1 MRDCIVIG
9 SGVAGLRAAIELKRL
24 GVDVAIFTKDKASES
39 NTNYAQGGI
48 AVCLSKNDNFDLH
61 IKDTLIAGAGL
72 CNKKS
77 VEILVKEGPD
87 KVKELIDWGCQFDKN
102 ENGELNFTKE
112 AAHSVNRILH
122 ANGDA
127 TGAEIE
133 RTLLNK
139 AQKESIEINEHYR
152 LIDLLV
158 ENKRVIGAK
167 FHNLKENTLNYT
179 YAKSVVLATGG
190 YAAIYNHTTNPS
202 LTTGD
207 GIASA
212 FLAGCTVEDMEFVQF
227 HPTALNYKK
236 APSFLLS
243 ESMRGE
249 GAILINDKG
258 ERFMEKYSK
267 QLELAPRDIVARSIF
282 SEMQNNLKDHVYLDI
297 SHLDSEFV
305 KKRFPTIYH
314 ECLKYG
320 LDITKEPIPVSPA
333 AHYTMGGVKTDVDC
347 KTNISGLFACGE
359 CACNG
364 VHGAN
369 RLASNSMLEG
379 LVYGTRAALSAKAYL
394 KGNKNSNPKNDE
406 SIKLQESAKNF
417 QTKIQNLKDRIFKE
431 LGIVRRLSSV
441 TDLFECSLSSFQTT
455 KDSNSVDIDYRNLL
469 VIAILISRSCLERK
483 NSVGAHYCIDTPWPP
498 TDKSH
503 VSLNIKDL
511 EKWI

>member
-9 SGVAGLRAAIELKRL
+9 SGVAGLRAGIELKRL
-24 GVDVAIFTKDKASES
+24 GIDVAIFTKDKASES

-127 TGAEIE
+127 TGSEIE

-167 FHNLKENTLNYT
+167 FHNLKENTLNYI

-212 FLAGCTVEDMEFVQF
+212 FLVGCTVEDMEFVQF

-369 RLASNSMLEG
+369 
-379 LVYGTRAALSAKAYL
+379 
-394 KGNKNSNPKNDE
+394 
-406 SIKLQESAKNF
+406 
-417 QTKIQNLKDRIFKE
+417 
-431 LGIVRRLSSV
+431 
-441 TDLFECSLSSFQTT
+441 
-455 KDSNSVDIDYRNLL
+455 
-469 VIAILISRSCLERK
+469 
-483 NSVGAHYCIDTPWPP
+483 
-498 TDKSH
+498 
-503 VSLNIKDL
+503 
-511 EKWI
+511 

>member
-9 SGVAGLRAAIELKRL
+9 SGVAGLRAGIELKRL
-24 GVDVAIFTKDKASES
+24 GIDVAIFTKDKASES

-127 TGAEIE
+127 TGSEIE

-167 FHNLKENTLNYT
+167 FHNLKENTLNYI

-379 LVYGTRAALSAKAYL
+379 LVYGARAA
-394 KGNKNSNPKNDE
+394 
-406 SIKLQESAKNF
+406 
-417 QTKIQNLKDRIFKE
+417 
-431 LGIVRRLSSV
+431 
-441 TDLFECSLSSFQTT
+441 
-455 KDSNSVDIDYRNLL
+455 
-469 VIAILISRSCLERK
+469 
-483 NSVGAHYCIDTPWPP
+483 
-498 TDKSH
+498 
-503 VSLNIKDL
+503 
-511 EKWI
+511 

>member
-1 MRDCIVIG
+1 MKDCIVIG
-9 SGVAGLRAAIELKRL
+9 SGVAGLRAAIELNNL
-24 GVDVAIFTKDKASES
+24 GLDISIYTKDSAKES

-87 KVKELIDWGCQFDKN
+87 KVKELIEWGCKFDKN

-133 RTLLNK
+133 RTLLDQALLQN
-139 AQKESIEINEHYR
+139 IEINEHCR
-152 LIDLLV
+152 LIDLII
-158 ENKRVIGAK
+158 ENKSIIGAK
-167 FHNLKENTLNYT
+167 FLNLQKNTLEYI
-179 YAKSVVLATGG
+179 YAKSVILATGG
-190 YAAIYNHTTNPS
+190 YAAIYNHTTNPFI
-202 LTTGD
+202 TTGD

-212 FLAGCTVEDMEFVQF
+212 FLAGCSVEDMEFVQF

-297 SHLDSEFV
+297 SHLDSDFV
-305 KKRFPTIYH
+305 KKRFPTIYN

-333 AHYTMGGVKTDVDC
+333 AHYTMGGIKTDINC
-347 KTNISGLFACGE
+347 KTNINGLYACGE

-379 LVYGTRAALSAKAYL
+379 LVFGAKAAHSAMSYI
-394 KGNKNSNPKNDE
+394 ND
-406 SIKLQESAKNF
+406 KNF
-417 QTKIQNLKDRIFKE
+417 AQRANHVVKNEDALKNYQTKLKNLKDRIFKE
-431 LGIVRRLSSV
+431 LGIVRKLSAV
-441 TDLFECSLSSFQTT
+441 EDLFECSLSSFQTI
-455 KDSNSVDIDYRNLL
+455 KDFPIIDIDYRNLL
-469 VIAILISRSCLERK
+469 VIAVLISRSALERK

>member
-1 MRDCIVIG
+1 V
-9 SGVAGLRAAIELKRL
+9 
-24 GVDVAIFTKDKASES
+24 
-39 NTNYAQGGI
+39 
-48 AVCLSKNDNFDLH
+48 VCLSKDDTFDLH
-61 IKDTLIAGAGL
+61 IKDTLVAGAGL

-87 KVKELIDWGCQFDKN
+87 RVKELIDWGCEFDKN
-102 ENGELNFTKE
+102 ENGELNFTRE
-112 AAHSVNRILH
+112 AAHSINRILH
-122 ANGDA
+122 ANGYA

-133 RTLLNK
+133 RALLSK
-139 AQKESIEINEHYR
+139 AYAENIEINEHHR
-152 LIDLLV
+152 LLDLIV
-158 ENKRVIGAK
+158 ENKRVVGEK
-167 FHNLKENTLNYT
+167 FHNLQNNTLEYI
-179 YAKSVVLATGG
+179 YAKSVILATGG

-202 LTTGD
+202 ITTGD

-212 FLAGCTVEDMEFVQF
+212 FLAGCIVEDMEFVQF

-297 SHLDSEFV
+297 SHLDSNFV
-305 KKRFPTIYH
+305 KKRFPTIYN

-333 AHYTMGGVKTDVDC
+333 AHYTMGGIKTDINC
-347 KTNISGLFACGE
+347 KTNINGLFACGE

-379 LVYGTRAALSAKAYL
+379 LVFGTRAAKSVFNYVQD
-394 KGNKNSNPKNDE
+394 KNFTHKTNE
-406 SIKLQESAKNF
+406 TFKLEETAKNYKA
-417 QTKIQNLKDRIFKE
+417 KIKNLKDRIFKD
-431 LGIVRRLSSV
+431 LGIVRKLSLME
-441 TDLFECSLSSFQTT
+441 DLLECGLSSFQAIKNNNT
-455 KDSNSVDIDYRNLL
+455 DVDYRNLL
-469 VIAILISRSCLERK
+469 IIAILISRSALERK

-503 VSLNIKDL
+503 ISLNIKEL
-511 EKWI
+511 EKWV

>member
-1 MRDCIVIG
+1 MKDCIVIG
-9 SGVAGLRAAIELKRL
+9 SGVAGLRAAIELNNL
-24 GVDVAIFTKDKASES
+24 GLDISIYTKDSAKES

-87 KVKELIDWGCQFDKN
+87 KVKELIEWGCKFDKN
-102 ENGELNFTKE
+102 ENKELNFTKE

-133 RTLLNK
+133 RTLLNQ
-139 AQKESIEINEHYR
+139 ALLQNIEINEFYR
-152 LIDLLV
+152 LIDLIV
-158 ENKRVIGAK
+158 ENKNIVGAK
-167 FHNLKENTLNYT
+167 FLNLGKNTVEYI
-179 YAKSVVLATGG
+179 YAKSVILATGG

-202 LTTGD
+202 ITTGD

-212 FLAGCTVEDMEFVQF
+212 FLAGCSVEDMEFVQF

-297 SHLDSEFV
+297 SHLDSDFV
-305 KKRFPTIYH
+305 KKRFPTIYN

-333 AHYTMGGVKTDVDC
+333 AHYTMGGIKTDINC
-347 KTNISGLFACGE
+347 KTNINGLYACGE

-379 LVYGTRAALSAKAYL
+379 LVFGAKAAHSVLSYIN
-394 KGNKNSNPKNDE
+394 G
-406 SIKLQESAKNF
+406 KNF
-417 QTKIQNLKDRIFKE
+417 AQRANNVVKNEDALKNYQVKLKNLKDRIFKE
-431 LGIVRRLSSV
+431 LGIVRKLSAV
-441 TDLFECSLSSFQTT
+441 EDLFECSLSSFQTI
-455 KDSNSVDIDYRNLL
+455 KDFPIIDIDYRNLL
-469 VIAILISRSCLERK
+469 VIAVLISRSALERK

-498 TDKSH
+498 SDKSH

>member
-1 MRDCIVIG
+1 
-9 SGVAGLRAAIELKRL
+9 
-24 GVDVAIFTKDKASES
+24 
-39 NTNYAQGGI
+39 
-48 AVCLSKNDNFDLH
+48 
-61 IKDTLIAGAGL
+61 
-72 CNKKS
+72 
-77 VEILVKEGPD
+77 LVKEGPD
-87 KVKELIDWGCQFDKN
+87 RVKELIDWGCEFDKN
-102 ENGELNFTKE
+102 ENGELNFTRE

-133 RTLLNK
+133 RTLLSK
-139 AQKESIEINEHYR
+139 AYAENIEINEHHR
-152 LIDLLV
+152 LLDLIV
-158 ENKRVIGAK
+158 ENKRVVGEK
-167 FHNLKENTLNYT
+167 FHNLQNNTLEYI
-179 YAKSVVLATGG
+179 YAKSVILATGG

-202 LTTGD
+202 ITTGD

-212 FLAGCTVEDMEFVQF
+212 FLAGCIVEDMEFVQF

-297 SHLDSEFV
+297 SHLDSNFV
-305 KKRFPTIYH
+305 KKRFPTIYN

-333 AHYTMGGVKTDVDC
+333 AHYTMGGIKTDINC
-347 KTNISGLFACGE
+347 KTNINGLFACGE

-379 LVYGTRAALSAKAYL
+379 LVFGTRAAKSVFNYVQD
-394 KGNKNSNPKNDE
+394 KNFTHKTNE
-406 SIKLQESAKNF
+406 TFKLEETAKNYKA
-417 QTKIQNLKDRIFKE
+417 KIKNLKDRIFKD
-431 LGIVRRLSSV
+431 LGIVRKLSLME
-441 TDLFECSLSSFQTT
+441 DLLECGLSSFQAIKNNNT
-455 KDSNSVDIDYRNLL
+455 DVDYRNLL
-469 VIAILISRSCLERK
+469 IIAILISRSALERK

-503 VSLNIKDL
+503 ISLNIKEL
-511 EKWI
+511 EKWV

>member
-1 MRDCIVIG
+1 VRDCIVIG
-9 SGVAGLRAAIELKRL
+9 SGVAGLRAAIELNTFGL
-24 GVDVAIFTKDKASES
+24 DIAIYTKDSAKES

-48 AVCLSKNDNFDLH
+48 AVCLSKDDTFDLH
-61 IKDTLIAGAGL
+61 TKDTLVAGAGL

-87 KVKELIDWGCQFDKN
+87 RVKELIDWGCEFDKN
-102 ENGELNFTKE
+102 DNGELNFTRE

-133 RTLLNK
+133 RALLSK
-139 AQKESIEINEHYR
+139 AYAENIEINEHYR
-152 LIDLLV
+152 LLDLIV
-158 ENKRVIGAK
+158 ENKRVVGVK
-167 FHNLKENTLNYT
+167 FHNLQNNTLEYI
-179 YAKSVVLATGG
+179 YAKSVILATGG
-190 YAAIYNHTTNPS
+190 YAAIYNHTTNP
-202 LTTGD
+202 LITTGD
-207 GIASA
+207 GISSA

-297 SHLDSEFV
+297 SHLDSNFV
-305 KKRFPTIYH
+305 KKRFPTIYN

-333 AHYTMGGVKTDVDC
+333 AHYTMGGIKTDINC
-347 KTNISGLFACGE
+347 KTDMNGIFACGE

-379 LVYGTRAALSAKAYL
+379 LVFGTRAAKSVFNYIQ
-394 KGNKNSNPKNDE
+394 D
-406 SIKLQESAKNF
+406 KNF
-417 QTKIQNLKDRIFKE
+417 THKPNETFKLEETTKNYQAKIKNLKDRIFKD
-431 LGIVRRLSSV
+431 LGIVRKLSSME
-441 TDLFECSLSSFQTT
+441 DLLECGLSSFQAIKNNNT
-455 KDSNSVDIDYRNLL
+455 DVDYRNLL
-469 VIAILISRSCLERK
+469 IIAILISRSALNRK

-503 VSLNIKDL
+503 TSLNIKEL
-511 EKWI
+511 EKWA

>member
-9 SGVAGLRAAIELKRL
+9 SGVAGLRAAIELNTL
-24 GVDVAIFTKDKASES
+24 NLDIAIYTKDSAKES

-48 AVCLSKNDNFDLH
+48 AVCLSKDDNFDLH
-61 IKDTLIAGAGL
+61 IKDTLVAGAGL

-77 VEILVKEGPD
+77 VEILVKEGAD
-87 KVKELIDWGCQFDKN
+87 RVKELINWGCKFDKN
-102 ENGELNFTKE
+102 ENGELNFTRE
-112 AAHSVNRILH
+112 AAHSVNRVLH

-133 RTLLNK
+133 RALLSK
-139 AQKESIEINEHYR
+139 AHTENIEINEHYR
-152 LIDLLV
+152 LLDLIV
-158 ENKRVIGAK
+158 ENKKIVGAK
-167 FHNLKENTLNYT
+167 FHNLQNNTLEYI
-179 YAKSVVLATGG
+179 YAKSVILATGG
-190 YAAIYNHTTNPS
+190 YAAIYKHTTNPS
-202 LTTGD
+202 ITTGD

-267 QLELAPRDIVARSIF
+267 HLELAPRDIVARSIF

-297 SHLDSEFV
+297 SHLDSDFV
-305 KKRFPTIYH
+305 RKRFPTIYN

-333 AHYTMGGVKTDVDC
+333 AHYTMGGIKTDVNC
-347 KTNISGLFACGE
+347 KTNINGLFACGE

-369 RLASNSMLEG
+369 RLASNSMLE
-379 LVYGTRAALSAKAYL
+379 
-394 KGNKNSNPKNDE
+394 
-406 SIKLQESAKNF
+406 
-417 QTKIQNLKDRIFKE
+417 
-431 LGIVRRLSSV
+431 
-441 TDLFECSLSSFQTT
+441 
-455 KDSNSVDIDYRNLL
+455 
-469 VIAILISRSCLERK
+469 
-483 NSVGAHYCIDTPWPP
+483 
-498 TDKSH
+498 
-503 VSLNIKDL
+503 
-511 EKWI
+511 